1 MQCNA
6 TLLFFAPDWILIVTR
21 NHVAVV
27 SVLVSVQAD
36 EEQLLL
42 EAIDMAG
49 FGNWTAV
56 SEHVGSKTKEE
67 CKVQHPPSMMRHDC
81 SSLLQQHIPSARS
94 EASMQGCV
102 T

>member
-1 MQCNA
+1 MTVPQ
-6 TLLFFAPDWILIVTR
+6 WVLIVSS
-21 NHVAVV
+21 NQVAFV

-67 CKVQHPPSMMRHDC
+67 CKVEHPLSVMRQY
-81 SSLLQQHIPSARS
+81 LFITVAVTNFPLQGQRR
-94 EASMQGCV
+94 QCRV